1 MADVNTRFPVL
12 TLDIRR
18 PSWLVVAVAVVTI
31 ERYCDTPRK
40 GKYPALARAGY
51 SLLLL
56 TQQTQGAI
64 SP

>member
-1 MADVNTRFPVL
+1 VL